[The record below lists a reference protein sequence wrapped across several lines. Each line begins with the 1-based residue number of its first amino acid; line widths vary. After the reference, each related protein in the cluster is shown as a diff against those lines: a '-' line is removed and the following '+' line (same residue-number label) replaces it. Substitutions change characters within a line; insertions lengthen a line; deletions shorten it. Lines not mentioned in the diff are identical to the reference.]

1 MPHKVQS
8 RAVSFP
14 GSQGEMLAGQLDFPL
29 AEQTGVVQS
38 RYVIISHC
46 FTCNKQ
52 TLTTARLARALAQ
65 GGIACLRFDFTGLGD
80 SAGSFAD
87 STFHSMVEDVV
98 CAADFLAQ
106 HYQAPQALIGHSM
119 GGTASLVASQLPRDS
134 LSALRSLVTLASPAE
149 PQHVLHH
156 FGEAMPLL
164 RRGQMAQI
172 EVAGQLFP
180 VKPAFVKDVESSDM
194 RAQMQ
199 NCQLPIL
206 AVSAGDDQ
214 LVAAEAAQTIVAYT
228 QTEHELL
235 QIESADHLFSVRAH
249 AQQLADR
256 VLDWLQR
263 H

>member
-1 MPHKVQS
+1 MAYKVQS
-8 RAVSFP
+8 RTMSFP
-14 GSQGEMLAGQLDFPL
+14 GSQGSMLAGQLDFPL
-29 AEQTGVVQS
+29 DTQADAAQS

-46 FTCNKQ
+46 FTCSKQ

-80 SAGSFAD
+80 SEGSFAD

-106 HYQAPQALIGHSM
+106 HYQPAQALIGHSM
-119 GGTASLVASQLPRDS
+119 GGTASLVASQLARNS

-164 RRGQMAQI
+164 RQGEMAQI
-172 EVAGQLFP
+172 EVAGQLYP
-180 VKPAFVKDVESSDM
+180 VKPAFVEDVESCDM
-194 RAQMQ
+194 RAKMQ
-199 NCQLPIL
+199 NCRLPIL
-206 AVSAGDDQ
+206 ALSATNDQ
-214 LVAAEAAQTIVAYT
+214 LVAADAAQAIVTYT
-228 QTEHELL
+228 QAEHELI
-235 QIESADHLFSVRAH
+235 QIESADHLFSDRAH
-249 AQQLADR
+249 AQQLADT

>member
-1 MPHKVQS
+1 MSFKVQS

-29 AEQTGVVQS
+29 EEQADAAQS

-46 FTCNKQ
+46 FTCSKQ

-87 STFHSMVEDVV
+87 STFHSMVEDVA

-106 HYQAPQALIGHSM
+106 HYQPAQALIGHSM
-119 GGTASLVASQLPRDS
+119 GGTASLAASQLSRDS
-134 LSALRSLVTLASPAE
+134 LAALRSLVTLASPAE

-164 RRGQMAQI
+164 RQGQMAQI
-172 EVAGQLFP
+172 EVAGQLYP
-180 VKPAFVKDVESSDM
+180 VKQAFVDDVESCDM
-194 RAQMQ
+194 QRMMQ
-199 NCQLPIL
+199 DCRLPIL
-206 AVSAGDDQ
+206 AVSAGKDQ
-214 LVAAEAAQTIVAYT
+214 LVAAEAAQTIVTYT
-228 QTEHELL
+228 QGSHELL
-235 QIESADHLFSVRAH
+235 QIELADHLFSDRDH
-249 AQQLADR
+249 AKQLADT

>member
-1 MPHKVQS
+1 MAFKVQS

-14 GSQGEMLAGQLDFPL
+14 GSQGETLAGQLDFPL
-29 AEQTGVVQS
+29 YEQTDAAQS
-38 RYVIISHC
+38 RFVIISHC
-46 FTCNKQ
+46 FTCSKQ

-87 STFHSMVEDVV
+87 STFHSMVEDVA

-106 HYQAPQALIGHSM
+106 HYQPPQALIGHSM
-119 GGTASLVASQLPRDS
+119 GGTASLAASQLSRDS

-156 FGEAMPLL
+156 FGKAMPRL
-164 RRGQMAQI
+164 RQGQMAQI
-172 EVAGQLFP
+172 EVAGQLYP
-180 VKPAFVKDVESSDM
+180 VKPAFVEDVESCDM
-194 RAQMQ
+194 QAIMQ
-199 NCQLPIL
+199 ACRLPIL
-206 AVSAGDDQ
+206 ALSAGNDQ
-214 LVAAEAAQTIVAYT
+214 LVAAQAATAIVAYT
-228 QTEHELL
+228 QGASELL
-235 QIESADHLFSVRAH
+235 QIESADHLFSDRAH
-249 AQQLADR
+249 AQQLTER

>member
-1 MPHKVQS
+1 MSYKVQS

-14 GSQGEMLAGQLDFPL
+14 GSQGGLLAGQLDFPL
-29 AEQTGVVQS
+29 YESNDTAKS

-46 FTCNKQ
+46 FTCSKQ

-65 GGIACLRFDFTGLGD
+65 AGIACLRFDFTGLGD
-80 SAGSFAD
+80 SEGSFAD
-87 STFHSMVEDVV
+87 TTFHSMVEDVA

-106 HYQAPQALIGHSM
+106 HYQPAQALIGHSM
-119 GGTASLVASQLPRDS
+119 GGTASLAASQQGRDS
-134 LSALRSLVTLASPAE
+134 LSALRSLITLASPAE

-172 EVAGQLFP
+172 EVAGQLYP
-180 VKPAFVKDVESSDM
+180 VKPAFVEGVESFDM

-199 NCQLPIL
+199 NCRLPIL
-206 AVSAGDDQ
+206 AVSAGNDQ
-214 LVAAEAAQTIVAYT
+214 LVAPQAASAIVDYT
-228 QTEHELL
+228 GVAHELL
-235 QIESADHLFSVRAH
+235 QIESADHLFSDRAH
-249 AQQLADR
+249 AQQLADS
-256 VLDWLQR
+256 VIDWLQR